1 MKVLGRNVLFSYSN
15 MNSLCSFKSYNFRVL
30 CLCWFSPKKDR
41 NSLCISQP
49 QQMSTVS
56 YNLFISK
63 CLSLKTKGLL
73 IDLAIFLVILTVR
86 SSEKFPFSSPSILC
100 SKAEGMNMEHVF
112 LKLHLATRFNRY
124 IIFIYFLVRHKQYP
138 LIYTFCLLRNT
149 IFGNYKNGPTQ
160 FFLEYCFFQN
170 CM

>member
-1 MKVLGRNVLFSYSN
+1 MSPKSLHHHFQKDFLLLVNCQRDLILKDMKVLGRNVLFSYSN

-112 LKLHLATRFNRY
+112 
-124 IIFIYFLVRHKQYP
+124 
-138 LIYTFCLLRNT
+138 
-149 IFGNYKNGPTQ
+149 
-160 FFLEYCFFQN
+160 
-170 CM
+170 